1 MNRLLK
7 CVAHLLL
14 LAILSIVMSCSSS
27 SDDVTPTLSI
37 SVDGIDL
44 SGSALNFEHNAATIN
59 VNVRSNS
66 QWRVS
71 SSATWLAVTPQ
82 EGSGNGTLRVAVSDS
97 SVSRSAVVTISLVG
111 TEQIRHSFDVIQRV
125 SQTLPDE
132 PNTEPN
138 QPSEPE
144 DNPDDGQGTSPDEGG
159 DDNDG
164 EKDNGDDED
173 TDEGTTTS
181 PDDPTPPEGEDPTSP
196 TEEQGDYVLI
206 DEMPKLGEG
215 CYHIGGYQNGVLHL
229 ATGGLT
235 SVNHCKTAVFEF
247 GEDGSLVSDA
257 TAAEVVLE
265 AAESGNG
272 YYIRFAEDGYLTA
285 KASGAGKLQF
295 SAERSEYWIFSAHE
309 EGGFVLRQSGD
320 IDVKLIISQ
329 NAQSD
334 VLRSIAGDEDAN
346 AVIFLK
352 INHPE

>member
-1 MNRLLK
+1 MNRLLLR
-7 CVAHLLL
+7 VAYLLL
-14 LAILSIVMSCSSS
+14 LAMLSIVVACSSS
-27 SDDVTPTLSI
+27 SDDVTPMLSI

-44 SGSALNFEHNAATIN
+44 SGSALNFESAKSEKVDVNSNSLWRVRCNAAW
-59 VNVRSNS
+59 VKLGPV
-66 QWRVS
+66 
-71 SSATWLAVTPQ
+71 
-82 EGSGNGTLRVAVSDS
+82 EGNGKGSFMVSVDDAV
-97 SVSRSAVVTISLVG
+97 VSRSAVVTISLVG
-111 TEQIRHSFDVIQRV
+111 KEQIRHSFDVIQRV

-144 DNPDDGQGTSPDEGG
+144 NNPDDGQGTSPDEGG

-164 EKDNGDDED
+164 DKDDENPD
-173 TDEGTTTS
+173 DGTTTS
-181 PDDPTPPEGEDPTSP
+181 PEDPTSPEGGDPVPP

-206 DEMPKLGEG
+206 DEMPELGEG
-215 CYHIGGYQNGVLHL
+215 RYHIGGYQNGVLHL

-235 SVNHCKTAVFEF
+235 SVNHCKTDVFELSD
-247 GEDGSLVSDA
+247 DGTLVSDA
-257 TAAEVVLE
+257 DAAEVVLE
-265 AAESGNG
+265 AAEVESG

-295 SAERSEYWIFSAHE
+295 SVERSEYWIFSAHE

-334 VLRSIAGDEDAN
+334 VLRSISGDEDAN

>member
-1 MNRLLK
+1 MNRLLLR
-7 CVAHLLL
+7 VAYLLL
-14 LAILSIVMSCSSS
+14 LAMLSIVVACSSS
-27 SDDVTPTLSI
+27 SDDVTPMLSI

-44 SGSALNFEHNAATIN
+44 SGSALNFEHNAAAIN

-71 SSATWLAVTPQ
+71 CSATWLAISPQ
-82 EGSGNGTLRVAVSDS
+82 EGSGNGTMRVSVSNS

-111 TEQIRHSFDVIQRV
+111 KEQIRHSFDVIQRV

-144 DNPDDGQGTSPDEGG
+144 NNPDDGQGTSPDEGG

-164 EKDNGDDED
+164 DKDDENPD
-173 TDEGTTTS
+173 DGTTTS
-181 PDDPTPPEGEDPTSP
+181 PEDPTSPEGGDPTSP

-247 GEDGSLVSDA
+247 SDEGSLVSDA
-257 TAAEVVLE
+257 DAAVVELE
-265 AAESGNG
+265 AAEEEDG

-285 KASGAGKLQF
+285 KSSGAGKLQF
-295 SAERSEYWIFSAHE
+295 SADKSEYWMFSAHE

-346 AVIFLK
+346 AVIFFK

>member
-44 SGSALNFEHNAATIN
+44 SGSALNFEHNAAAIN
-59 VNVRSNS
+59 VNVNSNS

-71 SSATWLAVTPQ
+71 CSATWLAISPQ
-82 EGSGNGTLRVAVSDS
+82 EGSGNSTMRVSVSDS

-125 SQTLPDE
+125 SQTLPDK
-132 PNTEPN
+132 PNTEPS

-144 DNPDDGQGTSPDEGG
+144 DNSDGGQDTQPDEGG

-164 EKDNGDDED
+164 DKDDED
-173 TDEGTTTS
+173 DENPDDGTTTS
-181 PDDPTPPEGEDPTSP
+181 PEDPTSPEGEDPTSP
-196 TEEQGDYVLI
+196 TEEQGNYTLI
-206 DEMPKLGEG
+206 DRLQELGEG

-247 GEDGSLVSDA
+247 SDEGSLVSDA
-257 TAAEVVLE
+257 DAAVVELE
-265 AAESGNG
+265 AAEE
-272 YYIRFAEDGYLTA
+272 EDG
-285 KASGAGKLQF
+285 
-295 SAERSEYWIFSAHE
+295 
-309 EGGFVLRQSGD
+309 
-320 IDVKLIISQ
+320 
-329 NAQSD
+329 
-334 VLRSIAGDEDAN
+334 
-346 AVIFLK
+346 
-352 INHPE
+352 

>member
-1 MNRLLK
+1 MNRLLLR
-7 CVAHLLL
+7 VAYLLL
-14 LAILSIVMSCSSS
+14 LAMLSIVVACSSS
-27 SDDVTPTLSI
+27 SDDVTPMLSI

-59 VNVRSNS
+59 VNVNSNS

-71 SSATWLAVTPQ
+71 CSATWLAVTPK

-111 TEQIRHSFDVIQRV
+111 KEQIRHSFDVIQRV

-144 DNPDDGQGTSPDEGG
+144 NNPDDGQGTSPDDGG

-164 EKDNGDDED
+164 DKDNGDDVTPD
-173 TDEGTTTS
+173 DGTTT
-181 PDDPTPPEGEDPTSP
+181 PPEDPTSPEGGEPVPP
-196 TEEQGDYVLI
+196 TEEQGDYSLI
-206 DEMPKLGEG
+206 DEMPELGEG
-215 CYHIGGYQNGVLHL
+215 RYHIGGYQNGVLHL

-235 SVNHCKTAVFEF
+235 SVNHCKTDVFELSD
-247 GEDGSLVSDA
+247 DGSLVSDA
-257 TAAEVVLE
+257 KAAEVVLE
-265 AAESGNG
+265 AAETENG

-295 SAERSEYWIFSAHE
+295 SAEKSEYWIFSAHE

-320 IDVKLIISQ
+320 IDVKLIISL

-346 AVIFLK
+346 AVVFLK

>member
-1 MNRLLK
+1 MNRLLLR
-7 CVAHLLL
+7 VAYLLL
-14 LAILSIVMSCSSS
+14 LAMLSIVVACSSS
-27 SDDVTPTLSI
+27 SDDVTPMLSI

-44 SGSALNFEHNAATIN
+44 SGSALNFEHNAAVIN

-71 SSATWLAVTPQ
+71 CSATWLAVTPQ

-111 TEQIRHSFDVIQRV
+111 KEQIRHSFDVIQRV

-144 DNPDDGQGTSPDEGG
+144 NNPDDGQGTSPDDGG

-164 EKDNGDDED
+164 DKDNGDDVTPD
-173 TDEGTTTS
+173 DGTTT
-181 PDDPTPPEGEDPTSP
+181 PPEDPTPPEGGDPVPP
-196 TEEQGDYVLI
+196 TEEQGDYSLI
-206 DEMPKLGEG
+206 DEMPELGEG
-215 CYHIGGYQNGVLHL
+215 RYHIGGYQNGVLHL

-235 SVNHCKTAVFEF
+235 SVNHCNTAVFEF
-247 GEDGSLVSDA
+247 GDDGSLVSDA
-257 TAAEVVLE
+257 DAAEVVLE
-265 AAESGNG
+265 AAEPENG

-295 SAERSEYWIFSAHE
+295 SAEKSEYWIFSAHE

>member
-1 MNRLLK
+1 MR
-7 CVAHLLL
+7 VAYFLL
-14 LAILSIVMSCSSS
+14 LAMLSIVYACSSS
-27 SDDVTPTLSI
+27 SDEVLPTLSI
-37 SVDGIDL
+37 SVAGIDL
-44 SGSALNFEHNAATIN
+44 SGSALNFEHNAAAIN
-59 VNVRSNS
+59 VNVNSNS

-71 SSATWLAVTPQ
+71 CSATWLAVTPK
-82 EGSGNGTLRVAVSDS
+82 EGSGNSKLRVSVSDS

-111 TEQIRHSFDVIQRV
+111 KEQIRHSFDVIQRV

-144 DNPDDGQGTSPDEGG
+144 DNSDGGQDTQPDEGG

-164 EKDNGDDED
+164 DKDDENPD
-173 TDEGTTTS
+173 DGTTTS
-181 PDDPTPPEGEDPTSP
+181 PEDPTSPEGGEPVPP
-196 TEEQGDYVLI
+196 TEEQGDYSLI
-206 DEMPKLGEG
+206 DEMPELGEG
-215 CYHIGGYQNGVLHL
+215 RYHIGGYQNGVLHL

-247 GEDGSLVSDA
+247 GDDGSLVSDA
-257 TAAEVVLE
+257 KAAEVVLE
-265 AAESGNG
+265 AAEVESG

-295 SAERSEYWIFSAHE
+295 SAEKSEYWIFSAHE
-309 EGGFVLRQSGD
+309 EGGFILHQSGD

-329 NAQSD
+329 SAPSD

>member
-1 MNRLLK
+1 
-7 CVAHLLL
+7 
-14 LAILSIVMSCSSS
+14 
-27 SDDVTPTLSI
+27 
-37 SVDGIDL
+37 
-44 SGSALNFEHNAATIN
+44 
-59 VNVRSNS
+59 
-66 QWRVS
+66 
-71 SSATWLAVTPQ
+71 
-82 EGSGNGTLRVAVSDS
+82 
-97 SVSRSAVVTISLVG
+97 
-111 TEQIRHSFDVIQRV
+111 
-125 SQTLPDE
+125 LPDE
-132 PNTEPN
+132 PNTEPS

-144 DNPDDGQGTSPDEGG
+144 DNSDGGQDTQPDEGG

-164 EKDNGDDED
+164 DKDDED
-173 TDEGTTTS
+173 EDDENPDDGTTTS
-181 PDDPTPPEGEDPTSP
+181 PEDPTPPEGGDPVPP

-206 DEMPKLGEG
+206 DEMPELGEG
-215 CYHIGGYQNGVLHL
+215 RFHIGGYQKGVLHL

-247 GEDGSLVSDA
+247 GDDGSFVSDA
-257 TAAEVVLE
+257 DAAEVVLE
-265 AAESGNG
+265 AAETENG

-329 NAQSD
+329 SAPSD

>member
-1 MNRLLK
+1 MR
-7 CVAHLLL
+7 VAHFLL
-14 LAILSIVMSCSSS
+14 LAMLSIVYACSSS
-27 SDDVTPTLSI
+27 SDEVLPTLSI

-44 SGSALNFEHNAATIN
+44 SGSALNFEHNAAAIN
-59 VNVRSNS
+59 VNVNSNS
-66 QWRVS
+66 QWIVS
-71 SSATWLAVTPQ
+71 CSATWLAVTPK
-82 EGSGNGTLRVAVSDS
+82 EGSGNSKLRVSVSDS
-97 SVSRSAVVTISLVG
+97 SVSRSAVVTISLAG
-111 TEQIRHSFDVIQRV
+111 KEQIRHSFDVIQRV
-125 SQTLPDE
+125 SQTLPDK

-144 DNPDDGQGTSPDEGG
+144 NNPDDGQGTSPDDGG

-164 EKDNGDDED
+164 DKDDENPD
-173 TDEGTTTS
+173 DGTTTS
-181 PDDPTPPEGEDPTSP
+181 PEDPTSPEGGGSVPP
-196 TEEQGDYVLI
+196 TEEQGDYTLI
-206 DEMPKLGEG
+206 DEMPELGEG
-215 CYHIGGYQNGVLHL
+215 RYHIGGYQNGVLHL

-247 GEDGSLVSDA
+247 GDDGSLVSDA
-257 TAAEVVLE
+257 KAAEVVLE
-265 AAESGNG
+265 AAEVESG

-295 SAERSEYWIFSAHE
+295 SAEKSEYWIFSAHE
-309 EGGFVLRQSGD
+309 EGGFILHQSGD

-329 NAQSD
+329 SAPSD